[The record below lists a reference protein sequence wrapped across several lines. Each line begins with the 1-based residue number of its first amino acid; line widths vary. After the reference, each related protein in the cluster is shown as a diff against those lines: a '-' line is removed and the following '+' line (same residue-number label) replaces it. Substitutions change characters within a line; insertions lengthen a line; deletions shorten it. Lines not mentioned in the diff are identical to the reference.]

1 MPPRYSYLHV
11 KASTDVLPTASSGA
25 RREDA
30 CVGSVDACVGSVDAC
45 VMGFT
50 LRCSVL
56 VLDLADRFGRKSWI

>member
-30 CVGSVDACVGSVDAC
+30 CVGSVDACV
-45 VMGFT
+45 MGFT